1 MSTPARPATRPGFA
15 ETLTAL
21 ERAQKPGHGVPA
33 YTRWINRRVARYF
46 AAAAVAMGITPNGVT
61 AISAVCSAAGILTLL
76 LAPPTALTALAVA
89 LLFALGYG
97 LDSADGQVAR
107 VTGASS
113 PAGEWLDHVVDSI
126 RVPCIH
132 LAALVGFIRYP
143 QHFSLTGAAD
153 GFPSG
158 WSLWWLPMAFT
169 VLTAGHFM
177 SQILAEQ
184 LRNNRKTAAP
194 STGGTMRSFI
204 NLHMDAGTLCWI
216 FIVWGFG
223 PLFVVVYA
231 LLFAANAA
239 TVLLSMRRKY
249 VTLSTPTTPAQ

>member
-33 YTRWINRRVARYF
+33 YTRWVNRRVARYF
-46 AAAAVAMGITPNGVT
+46 AAAAVAMGITPN
-61 AISAVCSAAGILTLL
+61 
-76 LAPPTALTALAVA
+76 A

>member
-33 YTRWINRRVARYF
+33 YTRWVNRRVARYF

-126 RVPCIH
+126 RVP
-132 LAALVGFIRYP
+132 
-143 QHFSLTGAAD
+143 
-153 GFPSG
+153 SG

-223 PLFVVVYA
+223 PLFVVIYA